1 MKKVKIE
8 FIKAYKN
15 DLIRNEFDVAVFAL
29 QAFVKLSLEQKV
41 QWNIATLRL
50 GVKQIQ
56 RDLMG
61 SYRVLS
67 YGKLRAW

>member
-1 MKKVKIE
+1 
-8 FIKAYKN
+8 
-15 DLIRNEFDVAVFAL
+15 VAMFAL

-50 GVKQIQ
+50 GVKQIE